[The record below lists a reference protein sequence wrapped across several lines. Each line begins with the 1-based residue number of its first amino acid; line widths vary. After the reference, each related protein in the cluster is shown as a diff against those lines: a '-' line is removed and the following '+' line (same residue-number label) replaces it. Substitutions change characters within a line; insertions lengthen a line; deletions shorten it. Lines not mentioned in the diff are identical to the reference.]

1 MKQVSRKSSI
11 RAIIGTVTLL
21 FLMCVP
27 APVYAACTAAGKY
40 AFTIGAGSGRL
51 VLSDDGRASMFLVDH
66 LAPCDVCTLPSRT
79 LTGTYQIGDIGSGEC
94 GIILD
99 LAEVGG
105 KRVSMSGVVA
115 FQGLAILFQIASV
128 SSFGPGLALRSDT
141 LRGQEVP

>member
-1 MKQVSRKSSI
+1 MKQVSRKPGIS
-11 RAIIGTVTLL
+11 AIIGTVTLV

-27 APVYAACTAAGKY
+27 ASVYAACTAAGNY

-51 VLSDDGRASMFLVDH
+51 ILSADGSASMGLVSH
-66 LAPCDVCTLPSRT
+66 LVPCDVCAIAGRS
-79 LTGTYQIGDIGSGEC
+79 LTGTYRTGDIGNGEC

-99 LAEVGG
+99 LAEADGT
-105 KRVSMSGVVA
+105 KVSMSGVVA

-141 LRGQEVP
+141 LRGQ